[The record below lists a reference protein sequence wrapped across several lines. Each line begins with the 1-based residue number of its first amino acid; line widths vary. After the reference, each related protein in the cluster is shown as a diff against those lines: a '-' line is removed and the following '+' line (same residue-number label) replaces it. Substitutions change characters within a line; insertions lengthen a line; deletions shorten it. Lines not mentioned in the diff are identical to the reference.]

1 LVTLPLGWIPRDASA
16 GPMSLRRMVSAT
28 NHSIQGTTALLYTRR
43 LSSRSQ
49 YANMLN
55 QIPVLPPTNILAARQ
70 HETYA
75 GV

>member
-1 LVTLPLGWIPRDASA
+1 
-16 GPMSLRRMVSAT
+16 MVSAT
-28 NHSIQGTTALLYTRR
+28 NLSIQGTIALLYTR
-43 LSSRSQ
+43 SQ
-49 YANMLN
+49 YGNMLN